1 MAGSG
6 TDNRQRQETL
16 SARFT
21 DEEAQAVRAKAE
33 RAGVSVASLIRAA
46 VLDLPLPDARAPR
59 RSSVDHRAV
68 ARLLGQLGTFNGAVN
83 KIGSNINQFTRE
95 VNRGR
100 AAQVDA
106 LLAEWEEFKSL
117 FDRDMAE
124 LRLCCLQALGREPV
138 RDHPANP
145 DRPDQSPPAGA

>member
-6 TDNRQRQETL
+6 TNKRQRGETL
-16 SARFT
+16 SARFNAK
-21 DEEAQAVRAKAE
+21 EAQAVRDKAE
-33 RAGVSVASLIRAA
+33 RGRTSVASLIRSA
-46 VLDLPLPDARAPR
+46 VLDLPLPEARAPR
-59 RSSVDHRAV
+59 RSSVDLQQV
-68 ARLLGQLGTFNGAVN
+68 ARLLGALGTFTGAVN
-83 KIGSNINQFTRE
+83 RIGSNINQFARE

-100 AAQVDA
+100 EPQIDA
-106 LLAEWEEFKSL
+106 FLAEWEELKSL

-145 DRPDQSPPAGA
+145 DPSDDPPPAA